1 MRNDNDRKSQTQM
14 HRDSGGRGRQRFKK
28 KIMDNLDREEPREG
42 NWQFYCNQ
50 TSLAGE
56 GWLLKISEYLMC
68 PHG

>member
-1 MRNDNDRKSQTQM
+1 MTEKVRHKCTETAVAEEDR
-14 HRDSGGRGRQRFKK
+14 GLKK